1 MSQVKL
7 VTLDV
12 TNTVMR
18 VLGGVGHQYSSIAK
32 IHGIELD
39 PDVINQAF
47 RTKFKEQNKQFP
59 IFGSK
64 SGLTSRQWWDTL
76 VQKTLTQSGMDS
88 KDNKLSKI
96 SQDIC
101 THFETE
107 GWMLIPDSVHVL
119 QELKNRNFKVGA
131 ISNFDDTL
139 ENVLRRMSILHY
151 FDFVLSAWTVGHA
164 KPDPEIYL
172 KALNIAKTAASE
184 SIHVGDDYQNDYL
197 GPKKVGMQ
205 SILFCPDVS
214 NIPTGVKCSI
224 ANLSDLLKYV

>member
-1 MSQVKL
+1 MTQVKL

-12 TNTVMR
+12 TNTVIR
-18 VLGGVGHQYSSIAK
+18 VLGGVGHQYSNIAK
-32 IHGIELD
+32 VHGVDLD
-39 PDVINQAF
+39 PDNVTKAF
-47 RTKFKEQNKQFP
+47 RTKFKEQNKEFP

-64 SGLTSRQWWDTL
+64 NGLTSRQWWDSL

-88 KDNKLSKI
+88 KNDKLSKI

-101 THFETE
+101 VHFETE
-107 GWMLIPDSVHVL
+107 GWVLIPESVSVL
-119 QELKNRNFKVGA
+119 QELKNRNITVGA

-139 ENVLRRMSILHY
+139 ESVLRRMSILHY

-172 KALNIAKTAASE
+172 KALDMANTTASE
-184 SIHVGDDYQNDYL
+184 SIHVGDDYQNDYV

-224 ANLSDLLKYV
+224 TNLSDLLEYV